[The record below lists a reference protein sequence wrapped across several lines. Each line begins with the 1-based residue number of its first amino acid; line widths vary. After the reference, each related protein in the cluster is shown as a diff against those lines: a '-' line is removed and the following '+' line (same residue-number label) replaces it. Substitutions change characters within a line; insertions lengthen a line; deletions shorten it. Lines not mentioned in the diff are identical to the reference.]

1 MRIFLDA
8 SFIIYLNVDV
18 PDNLAEKIDALYK
31 QLITNNKLYT
41 DVLVLD
47 EVIHVSRKKYKV
59 PYSET
64 INMLDEIVIPYVEV
78 LPIGLMEYLK
88 AKENMLKYNL
98 KPSDAIHLA
107 VIENNGL
114 QAIVTEDED
123 FDRIPIKR
131 IWF

>member
-18 PDNLAEKIDALYK
+18 SDYLAEKIDALYR
-31 QLITNNKLYT
+31 QLMTNDKLYT

-64 INMLDEIVIPYVEV
+64 INMLDDIIIPYVEV

-123 FDRIPIKR
+123 FDRITIKR

>member
-1 MRIFLDA
+1 MKIFLDA

-18 PDNLAEKIDALYK
+18 PDSLAEKIDALYE
-31 QLITNNKLYT
+31 QLITSSKLYT
-41 DVLVLD
+41 DVLVID

-59 PYSET
+59 PYSKT
-64 INMLDEIVIPYVEV
+64 IEMLDDIVIPYVEV

-88 AKENMLKYNL
+88 AKENILKYNL

-107 VIENNGL
+107 VIENNGI

-123 FDRIPIKR
+123 FDRVPIKR
-131 IWF
+131 IWL

>member
-18 PDNLAEKIDALYK
+18 PDHLAEKIDALYK
-31 QLITNNKLYT
+31 QLVANGKLYT

-47 EVIHVSRKKYKV
+47 EVIYVSRKKYKV

-78 LPIGLMEYLK
+78 LPIGLMDYLK

-114 QAIVTEDED
+114 QAIVTEDADFED
-123 FDRIPIKR
+123 IPIKR
-131 IWF
+131 IWL

>member
-18 PDNLAEKIDALYK
+18 SDYLAEKIDALYR
-31 QLITNNKLYT
+31 QLMTNGKLYT

-64 INMLDEIVIPYVEV
+64 INMLDDIIIPYVEV

-123 FDRIPIKR
+123 FDRITIKR

>member
-8 SFIIYLNVDV
+8 SFLVYLLIKT
-18 PDNLAEKIDALYK
+18 PEIAERIVRLYAE
-31 QLITNNKLYT
+31 LTEEHELYT
-41 DVLVLD
+41 DALVLD
-47 EVIHVSRKKYKV
+47 EVIHVSKKKYRIFYESSIKF
-59 PYSET
+59 
-64 INMLDEIVIPYVEV
+64 IDEYILPYVDV

-107 VIENNGL
+107 VIENHGL

-123 FDRIPIKR
+123 FERVPIKR
-131 IWF
+131 IWL

>member
-18 PDNLAEKIDALYK
+18 SDYLAEKIDALYK

-64 INMLDEIVIPYVEV
+64 INMLDDIIISYVEV

>member
-18 PDNLAEKIDALYK
+18 PDSLAEKIDALYK
-31 QLITNNKLYT
+31 QLVTGNKLYT

-64 INMLDEIVIPYVEV
+64 IDMLDEIIIPYVEV

-88 AKENMLKYNL
+88 AKENILKYNL

-107 VIENNGL
+107 VIENNGI

-131 IWF
+131 IWL

>member
-18 PDNLAEKIDALYK
+18 SDYLAEKIDALYR
-31 QLITNNKLYT
+31 QLMTNDKLYT

-123 FDRIPIKR
+123 FDRITIKR

>member
-18 PDNLAEKIDALYK
+18 SDYLAEKIDALYR
-31 QLITNNKLYT
+31 QLMTNDKLYT

-64 INMLDEIVIPYVEV
+64 INMLDDIIIPYVEV

>member
-64 INMLDEIVIPYVEV
+64 INMLDDIIIPYVEV

>member
-18 PDNLAEKIDALYK
+18 PDSLAEKIDALYK
-31 QLITNNKLYT
+31 QLVTNSKLYT

-64 INMLDEIVIPYVEV
+64 IGMLDEIIIPYVEV

-88 AKENMLKYNL
+88 AKENILRYNL
-98 KPSDAIHLA
+98 KPSDALHLA
-107 VIENNGL
+107 VIENNGI
-114 QAIVTEDED
+114 QAIVTEDKD
-123 FDRIPIKR
+123 FDKIPIKR
-131 IWF
+131 IWI

>member
-18 PDNLAEKIDALYK
+18 SDHLAEKIDALYK
-31 QLITNNKLYT
+31 QLVTNGKLYT

-47 EVIHVSRKKYKV
+47 EVIYVSRKKYKV

-64 INMLDEIVIPYVEV
+64 INMLDEIVIPYVKV
-78 LPIGLMEYLK
+78 LPIGLMDYLK

-114 QAIVTEDED
+114 QAIVTEDADFED
-123 FDRIPIKR
+123 IPIKR
-131 IWF
+131 IWL

>member
-18 PDNLAEKIDALYK
+18 SDYLAEKIDALYR
-31 QLITNNKLYT
+31 QLMTNDKLYT

>member
-31 QLITNNKLYT
+31 QLITNNKLHT
-41 DVLVLD
+41 DVIVLD

-64 INMLDEIVIPYVEV
+64 INMLDDIIIPYVEV
-78 LPIGLMEYLK
+78 LPIGLMEHLK

-131 IWF
+131 IWL

>member
-18 PDNLAEKIDALYK
+18 SDYLAEKIDALYR
-31 QLITNNKLYT
+31 QLMTNGKLYT
-41 DVLVLD
+41 DVLALD

-64 INMLDEIVIPYVEV
+64 INMLDDIIIPYVEV

-114 QAIVTEDED
+114 QAIVTEDEN
-123 FDRIPIKR
+123 FDRISIKR

>member
-18 PDNLAEKIDALYK
+18 PDSLAEKIDALYK
-31 QLITNNKLYT
+31 QLITGNKLYT

-47 EVIHVSRKKYKV
+47 EVIHISKKKYKV
-59 PYSET
+59 SYSET
-64 INMLDEIVIPYVEV
+64 IDMLNEIIIPYVEV

-88 AKENMLKYNL
+88 AKENILRYNL

-107 VIENNGL
+107 VIENNGI

-123 FDRIPIKR
+123 FDKIPIKR
-131 IWF
+131 IWL

>member
-64 INMLDEIVIPYVEV
+64 INMLDDIVIPYVEV

-123 FDRIPIKR
+123 FDRITIKR

>member
-8 SFIIYLNVDV
+8 SFLIYLLIKT
-18 PDNLAEKIDALYK
+18 PEIAERLVRFYAK
-31 QLITNNKLYT
+31 LIEEHELYT

-47 EVIHVSRKKYKV
+47 ETIYVSKKKYKISYGSSIKFIDNYV
-59 PYSET
+59 
-64 INMLDEIVIPYVEV
+64 LPYVEV
-78 LPIGLMEYLK
+78 LTIGAMEYLK
-88 AKENMLKYNL
+88 AKENILKHKL

-107 VIENNGL
+107 VIENHGL

-123 FDRIPIKR
+123 FEDIPVKK